1 MARPILGSAEACS
14 VSVCARVRACVR
26 ACASACVRVCT
37 PHGASEDDSL
47 AQQTLVAC
55 QIGCRLDHRI
65 GAVRDNDFVLK
76 HFAAQVGEFAPV
88 LLSEFG
94 AVLHVPTRNHYNIS
108 KGS

>member
-1 MARPILGSAEACS
+1 MC
-14 VSVCARVRACVR
+14 VCVR
-26 ACASACVRVCT
+26 ACACVRARGRACVRVYT

-55 QIGCRLDHRI
+55 KIGCRLDHRI

-94 AVLHVPTRNHYNIS
+94 AVLHVPTRNHYSIS